1 MNGIS
6 VANVAEFRACATQMT
21 SHSDV
26 CKHFHARKKSLFYR
40 YISQQR
46 VFAKMFFDICRC
58 ECLQRARQREELI
71 SCDICVPARTRF
83 VKRSRCFFN
92 CTVVIGVQ
100 CRSIRGRTDPTPAM
114 DFMARRAAMA
124 KRRKKA
130 VKAAKK
136 TRRKKRL

>member
-6 VANVAEFRACATQMT
+6 VVGAAEFCARAMQMM
-21 SHSDV
+21 SHNDV
-26 CKHFHARKKSLFYR
+26 CKRFDARKKSLFYR
-40 YISQQR
+40 YISQLR
-46 VFAKMFFDICRC
+46 AFAKIFSDIRRC
-58 ECLQRARQREELI
+58 ARVQRARQREELI
-71 SCDICVPARTRF
+71 SRDICFPARTRF